1 MGVPSI
7 NTDFTLGG
15 ASPFS
20 RPDVWDTITISG
32 KSWTGKFEIR
42 GARKSYKWDQKDGA
56 GLEGAYLTYRGKAIT
71 PFHIYFYVWTDDIYS
86 AWDSFSKL
94 FNYSGIKPPGPLP
107 LSIAHPSLALLGLT
121 QIAVDYVGALEKISD
136 DLMFRVDVQVREF
149 QPPPLLNATKTPVN
163 AQVIDPDAVGARP
176 VNARIAA
183 LQAQLDAR
191 KTAAGLGA
199 QSALP

>member
-71 PFHIYFYVWTDDIYS
+71 PFHIYFYVWTDDIYA

-94 FNYSGIKPPGPLP
+94 FNYSGVKPPGPLP
-107 LSIAHPSLALLGLT
+107 PPCELPRRSAAMR
-121 QIAVDYVGALEKISD
+121 QE
-136 DLMFRVDVQVREF
+136 
-149 QPPPLLNATKTPVN
+149 PPPLPPRGVRA
-163 AQVIDPDAVGARP
+163 PDAPRGSPRHEP
-176 VNARIAA
+176 
-183 LQAQLDAR
+183 
-191 KTAAGLGA
+191 
-199 QSALP
+199 